1 MKVIFCLIAIIP
13 MEENMRPR
21 GTEFGVYPKK
31 IHDVYIFYYWVYG
44 ADGKRVF
51 GQQAKETEMKL

>member
-1 MKVIFCLIAIIP
+1 